1 MFRYYVVRREPRRGC
16 SQLFETELG
25 ETGKGVS
32 VTFAPIFCTEMTTL
46 RKLLPLILHP
56 KKKERKRQRETGR
69 KRGA

>member
-1 MFRYYVVRREPRRGC
+1 VFRYYVVRREPRRGC

-25 ETGKGVS
+25 ETGKCVS

-56 KKKERKRQRETGR
+56 KKERKKKTETGR